1 MSSSSREPDTPFGS
15 TQRWDTFDDAQA
27 IDECSGVALDSS
39 CVLRRTATSRTTR
52 GGAADARRD
61 PTPLDSNRLGFLP
74 LAEWDEYNSY
84 EEATPSR
91 LRYSIEWKVAVN
103 NRVVTK
109 DTEQDIVL
117 VPAAYW
123 HMYLKPKVEKLL
135 SKKVAHNRHVEY
147 DDTGVVVSVNDRSER
162 DLIKRFDNIDI
173 DWSVVEKQLVRWGE
187 LFRAGKRLRVDL
199 SFNYVDAS
207 SQPAST
213 ANRGNKRGSSATQR
227 MLADRTSHM
236 EDEQET
242 SGSPSI
248 WQEVYA
254 LMRCPGPPCNL
265 GPHCWRDPF
274 GKRHYKLRTH
284 HLKALVGLAQQGHTL
299 KSHDDVPEDIR
310 EQLYAE
316 EHQRR
321 EQQTAATSAPTPSLP
336 PISITNVMP
345 SHHHQSPTTK
355 IADGGNAMAT
365 KQHSRSLEIDIPGPR
380 DAAVIAY
387 CEWQQSNV
395 VDEALKD
402 EFRKACV
409 ATLEDGLDLEQVYED
424 QDPGF
429 FVQSGVKRGVARRF
443 VSDIDGWAKRY
454 KLSYDAWQV
463 E

>member
-1 MSSSSREPDTPFGS
+1 V
-15 TQRWDTFDDAQA
+15 
-27 IDECSGVALDSS
+27 VA
-39 CVLRRTATSRTTR
+39 
-52 GGAADARRD
+52 
-61 PTPLDSNRLGFLP
+61 
-74 LAEWDEYNSY
+74 
-84 EEATPSR
+84 
-91 LRYSIEWKVAVN
+91 
-103 NRVVTK
+103 K
-109 DTEQDIVL
+109 DTEQDIIL
-117 VPAAYW
+117 IPAAYW
-123 HMYLKPKVEKLL
+123 HMYLKPEVEKLS

-162 DLIKRFDNIDI
+162 DLTKRFDNMNI

-207 SQPAST
+207 SSQPAST
-213 ANRGNKRGSSATQR
+213 ARRGNKRGSSAVQR
-227 MLADRTSHM
+227 MVADRTSHM

-242 SGSPSI
+242 SGSPSV
-248 WQEVYA
+248 WQEVYE

-274 GKRHYKLRTH
+274 GKWHYKLRTH
-284 HLKALVGLAQQGHTL
+284 HLEALVDLVQQGHTL

-316 EHQRR
+316 EHQRQ
-321 EQQTAATSAPTPSLP
+321 EQHTAATSAPTPSLP

-345 SHHHQSPTTK
+345 SQPQPFTMTK
-355 IADGGNAMAT
+355 VLDSSGNAMAT
-365 KQHSRSLEIDIPGPR
+365 DQHSRSLEIDIPGPR

-443 VSDIDGWAKRY
+443 VSDIDRWAKRY
-454 KLSYDAWQV
+454 NLSYEA
-463 E
+463 

>member
-1 MSSSSREPDTPFGS
+1 MSSSSCEPDSPFGS
-15 TQRWDTFDDAQA
+15 TQQWETFDNSQA
-27 IDECSGVALDSS
+27 IDECNRPLMGSPRVSQ
-39 CVLRRTATSRTTR
+39 RTATSRATR
-52 GGAADARRD
+52 RGAAEASRD

-84 EEATPSR
+84 EEDTPSR

-103 NRVVTK
+103 NKVVAK
-109 DTEQDIVL
+109 DTEQDLVL
-117 VPAAYW
+117 APAAYW
-123 HMYLKPKVEKLL
+123 HMYLKPKVEKL
-135 SKKVAHNRHVEY
+135 SSRKVAHNRHVEY

-162 DLIKRFDNIDI
+162 DLTKRFDNMDI
-173 DWSVVEKQLVRWGE
+173 DWSVVETQLIRWGE

-199 SFNYVDAS
+199 SFNYIDAS
-207 SQPAST
+207 SQLAST

-227 MLADRTSHM
+227 MLADRTTHID
-236 EDEQET
+236 DEQET
-242 SGSPSI
+242 SGSPSV

-284 HLKALVGLAQQGHTL
+284 YLKALVDLVQQGHAL
-299 KSHDDVPEDIR
+299 KSHDDVPEDVR

-321 EQQTAATSAPTPSLP
+321 EQQSTTTSAPTPSLP
-336 PISITNVMP
+336 PISITNVLP
-345 SHHHQSPTTK
+345 SQLHESPMVK
-355 IADGGNAMAT
+355 GADNIATAT
-365 KQHSRSLEIDIPGPR
+365 KQRPRSLDLDIPGPR

-387 CEWQQSNV
+387 SEWQQSNV
-395 VDEALKD
+395 ADEVLKD

-443 VSDIDGWAKRY
+443 VSDIDRWAKRY
-454 KLSYDAWQV
+454 KLSHDD
-463 E
+463 

>member
-1 MSSSSREPDTPFGS
+1 VLGS
-15 TQRWDTFDDAQA
+15 PRVSQ
-27 IDECSGVALDSS
+27 
-39 CVLRRTATSRTTR
+39 RTATSRTTTTR
-52 GGAADARRD
+52 NH
-61 PTPLDSNRLGFLP
+61 TLLDSNRLGFLP

-84 EEATPSR
+84 EEDIPSR

-103 NRVVTK
+103 NRVVAK

-135 SKKVAHNRHVEY
+135 SKKVAHDRHVEY
-147 DDTGVVVSVNDRSER
+147 DDTRVIVSVNDRSER
-162 DLIKRFDNIDI
+162 DLTKRLDSMDI
-173 DWSVVEKQLVRWGE
+173 DWSVVEKQLLQWGE
-187 LFRAGKRLRVDL
+187 LFRAGKRLRIDL
-199 SFNYVDAS
+199 SFNYLDAS

-213 ANRGNKRGSSATQR
+213 ANRGNERGSSATQR
-227 MLADRTSHM
+227 MLAERASQLQ
-236 EDEQET
+236 EEQEK

-274 GKRHYKLRTH
+274 GKKHYKVQTH
-284 HLKALVGLAQQGHTL
+284 HLKALVELVHQGHVL

-310 EQLYAE
+310 ELLYAE
-316 EHQRR
+316 EHQRQER
-321 EQQTAATSAPTPSLP
+321 HSTTSIPAPSLP
-336 PISITNVMP
+336 PITITNVLP
-345 SHHHQSPTTK
+345 SQANESPTQS
-355 IADGGNAMAT
+355 IADGSVTAGKHPQESA
-365 KQHSRSLEIDIPGPR
+365 RLEIPGPR

-387 CEWQQSNV
+387 SEWQQSNV
-395 VDEALKD
+395 VDEALKE
-402 EFRKACV
+402 EFRKACN

-424 QDPGF
+424 QDSGF

-454 KLSYDAWQV
+454 KLSYDP
-463 E
+463 

>member
-1 MSSSSREPDTPFGS
+1 MSPSLHEPDTPFEPA
-15 TQRWDTFDDAQA
+15 QQWAAFDDTQM
-27 IDECSGVALDSS
+27 IDGCSRAALETSRAVHDS
-39 CVLRRTATSRTTR
+39 ATGRTTR
-52 GGAADARRD
+52 AGATEASRD

-84 EEATPSR
+84 EEDIPSR

-103 NRVVTK
+103 NRVVAK
-109 DTEQDIVL
+109 DTEQDLVL

-123 HMYLKPKVEKLL
+123 HMYLKTKVEKL
-135 SKKVAHNRHVEY
+135 SSRKVGHNRHVEY
-147 DDTGVVVSVNDRSER
+147 DDTSVIVSVNDRSER
-162 DLIKRFDNIDI
+162 DLTKRFDNMNIE
-173 DWSVVEKQLVRWGE
+173 WPVVERQLIRWGE

-199 SFNYVDAS
+199 SFNYIDAS
-207 SQPAST
+207 SQLAST

-227 MLADRTSHM
+227 MLADRTTYIG
-236 EDEQET
+236 DEQET
-242 SGSPSI
+242 SGGPSV

-254 LMRCPGPPCNL
+254 LMRCPGPPCSL

-284 HLKALVGLAQQGHTL
+284 HLKALVDLVQQGHTL
-299 KSHDDVPEDIR
+299 KSHDDVPEDVR

-321 EQQTAATSAPTPSLP
+321 EQQSTTTSAPTPSLP
-336 PISITNVMP
+336 PISITNVLP
-345 SHHHQSPTTK
+345 SQPHESPMVRG
-355 IADGGNAMAT
+355 ADNVATVT
-365 KQHSRSLEIDIPGPR
+365 KQRPQGLDLDIPGPR

-387 CEWQQSNV
+387 SEWQQSNV
-395 VDEALKD
+395 MDEALKD

-429 FVQSGVKRGVARRF
+429 FVQSRVKRGVARRF
-443 VSDIDGWAKRY
+443 VSDIDRWAKRY
-454 KLSYDAWQV
+454 KLSYDV
-463 E
+463 

>member
-1 MSSSSREPDTPFGS
+1 MSSSHEPDTPFGS
-15 TQRWDTFDDAQA
+15 AHRWDTFHDAQV
-27 IDECSGVALDSS
+27 IDECSGVVVDTFQHLWTRTDWAFFPWPRGKNTIAT
-39 CVLRRTATSRTTR
+39 RRIHR
-52 GGAADARRD
+52 ADVQ
-61 PTPLDSNRLGFLP
+61 
-74 LAEWDEYNSY
+74 
-84 EEATPSR
+84 
-91 LRYSIEWKVAVN
+91 YSIEWKVTVN
-103 NRVVTK
+103 NRVVAR
-109 DTEQDIVL
+109 DTEQDIIL

-123 HMYLKPKVEKLL
+123 HMYLKPEVEKLS

-162 DLIKRFDNIDI
+162 DLTKRFDNMNI
-173 DWSVVEKQLVRWGE
+173 DWSVVEKQLVR
-187 LFRAGKRLRVDL
+187 
-199 SFNYVDAS
+199 
-207 SQPAST
+207 
-213 ANRGNKRGSSATQR
+213 
-227 MLADRTSHM
+227 HM

-242 SGSPSI
+242 SGSPSV
-248 WQEVYA
+248 WQEVYG

-274 GKRHYKLRTH
+274 GKWHYKLRTH
-284 HLKALVGLAQQGHTL
+284 HLEALVDLVQQGHTL

-316 EHQRR
+316 EHQRQ
-321 EQQTAATSAPTPSLP
+321 EQHTAATSAPTPSLP

-345 SHHHQSPTTK
+345 SQPQPFTMTK
-355 IADGGNAMAT
+355 VLDSSGNAMAT
-365 KQHSRSLEIDIPGPR
+365 DQRSRSLKIDIPGPR

-443 VSDIDGWAKRY
+443 VSDIDRWAKRY
-454 KLSYDAWQV
+454 NLSYEA
-463 E
+463 

>member
-1 MSSSSREPDTPFGS
+1 MSSSFREPDSLFGS
-15 TQRWDTFDDAQA
+15 TQPWDTFDDAQV
-27 IDECSGVALDSS
+27 IDERNRVASS
-39 CVLRRTATSRTTR
+39 PCVSQRTATSRTTHR
-52 GGAADARRD
+52 GAAEASRNH
-61 PTPLDSNRLGFLP
+61 TPLDSNRLGFLP
-74 LAEWDEYNSY
+74 LTEWDEYNSY
-84 EEATPSR
+84 EEDTPSR
-91 LRYSIEWKVAVN
+91 LRYSIEWKVTVN
-103 NRVVTK
+103 NRVVAK

-123 HMYLKPKVEKLL
+123 HMYLKSNVEKLS
-135 SKKVAHNRHVEY
+135 SKKVAHNRNVEY

-162 DLIKRFDNIDI
+162 DLTKRFDNMDI
-173 DWSVVEKQLVRWGE
+173 DWSVVEKQLIRWGE
-187 LFRAGKRLRVDL
+187 LFRAGKRLRVEL
-199 SFNYVDAS
+199 SFNYIDAS
-207 SQPAST
+207 SQLAST
-213 ANRGNKRGSSATQR
+213 ANRRNKRGSSATQR
-227 MLADRTSHM
+227 MLADRTSHID
-236 EDEQET
+236 DEQET
-242 SGSPSI
+242 SGSPSV

-254 LMRCPGPPCNL
+254 LMRCPGAPCNL

-284 HLKALVGLAQQGHTL
+284 HLKALVGLVQGGHSI

-321 EQQTAATSAPTPSLP
+321 EQQTATTSAPTPSLP

-345 SHHHQSPTTK
+345 SQPHESPMTK
-355 IADGGNAMAT
+355 VSDNRDMTAV
-365 KQHSRSLEIDIPGPR
+365 KQHPRSLDLDIPGPR

-387 CEWQQSNV
+387 SEWQQSNV

-424 QDPGF
+424 QDPSF
-429 FVQSGVKRGVARRF
+429 FVSSGVKRGVARRF

-454 KLSYDAWQV
+454 KLSYDARQV
-463 E
+463 D

>member
-1 MSSSSREPDTPFGS
+1 MSSSFREPDSPFGS
-15 TQRWDTFDDAQA
+15 TQPWDTFDEAQV
-27 IDECSGVALDSS
+27 IDERNRVALGSPRVS
-39 CVLRRTATSRTTR
+39 QRTATSRTIH
-52 GGAADARRD
+52 GGAAEASRNH
-61 PTPLDSNRLGFLP
+61 TPLDSNRLGFLP
-74 LAEWDEYNSY
+74 LTEWDEYNSY
-84 EEATPSR
+84 EEDTPSR
-91 LRYSIEWKVAVN
+91 LRYSIEWKVTVN
-103 NRVVTK
+103 NRVVAK

-123 HMYLKPKVEKLL
+123 HMYLKSNVEKLS
-135 SKKVAHNRHVEY
+135 SKKVAHNRNVEY

-162 DLIKRFDNIDI
+162 DLTKRFDNMDI
-173 DWSVVEKQLVRWGE
+173 DWSVVEKQLIRWGE
-187 LFRAGKRLRVDL
+187 LFRAGKRLRVEL
-199 SFNYVDAS
+199 SFNYIDAS
-207 SQPAST
+207 SQLAST
-213 ANRGNKRGSSATQR
+213 ANRRNKRGWSATQR

-236 EDEQET
+236 DDEQET
-242 SGSPSI
+242 SGSPSV

-254 LMRCPGPPCNL
+254 LMRCPGAPCNL
-265 GPHCWRDPF
+265 GSHCWRDPF

-284 HLKALVGLAQQGHTL
+284 HLKALVGLVQGGHSI

-321 EQQTAATSAPTPSLP
+321 EQHTAATSTPTPSLP

-345 SHHHQSPTTK
+345 SQPHESPMTK
-355 IADGGNAMAT
+355 VNDSRDMTAV
-365 KQHSRSLEIDIPGPR
+365 KQHSRSLDLGIPGPR

-387 CEWQQSNV
+387 SEWQQSNV

-424 QDPGF
+424 QDPSF
-429 FVQSGVKRGVARRF
+429 FVSSGVKRGVARRF

-454 KLSYDAWQV
+454 KLSYDARQV
-463 E
+463 D

>member
-1 MSSSSREPDTPFGS
+1 
-15 TQRWDTFDDAQA
+15 
-27 IDECSGVALDSS
+27 VALDSS

-321 EQQTAATSAPTPSLP
+321 EQQTAATLSLDAQKETAQTV
-336 PISITNVMP
+336 ID
-345 SHHHQSPTTK
+345 
-355 IADGGNAMAT
+355 AYNA
-365 KQHSRSLEIDIPGPR
+365 
-380 DAAVIAY
+380 
-387 CEWQQSNV
+387 W
-395 VDEALKD
+395 
-402 EFRKACV
+402 
-409 ATLEDGLDLEQVYED
+409 
-424 QDPGF
+424 
-429 FVQSGVKRGVARRF
+429 
-443 VSDIDGWAKRY
+443 DIDAILAYQTPDCQHQVLPSSMACAAQTNSEYRRY
-454 KLSYDAWQV
+454 LSMIMPMFLNFTVAPPLLIAPCRVTKVGTGYSSQGNT
-463 E
+463 